1 MGSNFASI
9 HIFDPSLSVD
19 QRAFSEDYLNKLHD
33 VNLEYQKRIQMYC
46 NNPSMIDLD
55 RFREDL

>member
-33 VNLEYQKRIQMYC
+33 VNLEYQKESKCIATILLFSAFVQK
-46 NNPSMIDLD
+46 IT
-55 RFREDL
+55 